1 MPSYT
6 DHPARERRAE
16 AIFEERKVRWE
27 FHSGVPI
34 SDINLPKTMFNQ
46 SRGKSEGLNR
56 EYIEHLV
63 LVLNQGTVLPAL
75 VIRDKDNLLVDGYHR
90 IWALRQVGLNETCV
104 YRVDVRDNFALHVM
118 QVQLNTLN
126 GLPISEERRKE
137 LALGLLARGMGVEA
151 AAAATG
157 LTSNRLK
164 NYASYE
170 KLHTRLRAAGVPE
183 DEITLEHLKPTACGE
198 IE

>member
-75 VIRDKDNLLVDGYHR
+75 VI
-90 IWALRQVGLNETCV
+90 
-104 YRVDVRDNFALHVM
+104 RDNFALHVM